1 MKKESMEII
10 EKMILKLKRTRSDIL
25 FAKKENT
32 SKVIQ
37 MYPEAWHMYHVLVN
51 EHNLVPPLE
60 IQGTIEIYEEQQM
73 IRLLWFIHPIMV
85 NERNMNS
92 CISFANEVNRELGR
106 GGHFWVDSEYYDF
119 AYEQMFDEKVVEL
132 FGEDLLEKYMFE
144 MPLNQYRDIHIP
156 LMMLLSEQWEADKAI
171 RFLKELREDGFVE
184 NSRYELFPAE

>member
-1 MKKESMEII
+1 MKKETMEII

-25 FAKKENT
+25 FVKKENT

-51 EHNLVPPLE
+51 EHNLVPTLE

-73 IRLLWFIHPIMV
+73 IRSLWFIHPIMV

-119 AYEQMFDEKVVEL
+119 AYEQTFDEEVVEL

-144 MPLNQYRDIHIP
+144 IPLNQYRDIHIP

-171 RFLKELREDGFVE
+171 RFLKELRKDGFVE